1 VKTINQNTSGN
12 GARVTGILW
21 DGKDDFGDKIGR
33 GVYVYRL
40 KIRTANGQSAEKT
53 EKLVLLN

>member
-1 VKTINQNTSGN
+1 MTSGF
-12 GARVTGILW
+12 RSEPIVW
-21 DGKDDFGDKIGR
+21 DGRDDYGDKIGR

-40 KIRTANGQSAEKT
+40 KVSTPEGKTAEKI

>member
-1 VKTINQNTSGN
+1 MS
-12 GARVTGILW
+12 
-21 DGKDDFGDKIGR
+21 DDFGDKIGR

-40 KIRTANGQSAEKT
+40 KIRAANGQSAEKT